1 MEIMLKE
8 RNIKIAV
15 FFALLVSLF
24 IAFIFNLTL
33 SVGEGTVMPL
43 SNGDWLNFWGSY
55 AGSVLALVVGLI
67 AIFYT
72 NANCEQTLLQ
82 QNKILN
88 YQQTIKEQEE
98 RNVCLK
104 NNLNLLNYAEIQGIT
119 ASINQN
125 DLISSKEKIVNKKAE
140 IYSCDLQ
147 LRYVYG
153 YDLNEPRP
161 KEEQTYKACWE
172 QCISELS
179 VLLDKQLELVMR
191 IAQNQSDLSMKN
203 GNSQIISNAE
213 SLLKLGVTLEQKI
226 EYENTIMGAKS
237 EMLLLDKKINAYV
250 SDINLILTAI
260 NMKSEELLKD
270 TKRLFDLSIVVQKA
284 NREKCKI

>member
-15 FFALLVSLF
+15 FSALLVSLF

-55 AGSVLALVVGLI
+55 VGSVLALVVGLI

-213 SLLKLGVTLEQKI
+213 SLLNLGVTLEQKI

-237 EMLLLDKKINAYV
+237 EILLLDKRINAYV

>member
-8 RNIKIAV
+8 RNLKIAV
-15 FFALLVSLF
+15 FSALLVSLF

-125 DLISSKEKIVNKKAE
+125 DLISSKEKIVNKK

-237 EMLLLDKKINAYV
+237 EILLLDKRINAYV

>member
-15 FFALLVSLF
+15 FSALLVSLF

-67 AIFYT
+67 AIYYT

-119 ASINQN
+119 ASI
-125 DLISSKEKIVNKKAE
+125 
-140 IYSCDLQ
+140 
-147 LRYVYG
+147 
-153 YDLNEPRP
+153 
-161 KEEQTYKACWE
+161 
-172 QCISELS
+172 
-179 VLLDKQLELVMR
+179 
-191 IAQNQSDLSMKN
+191 
-203 GNSQIISNAE
+203 
-213 SLLKLGVTLEQKI
+213 
-226 EYENTIMGAKS
+226 
-237 EMLLLDKKINAYV
+237 
-250 SDINLILTAI
+250 
-260 NMKSEELLKD
+260 
-270 TKRLFDLSIVVQKA
+270 
-284 NREKCKI
+284 

>member
-1 MEIMLKE
+1 MLNRKVTTL
-8 RNIKIAV
+8 AV
-15 FFALLVSLF
+15 VLALLVSVF
-24 IAFIFNLTL
+24 IAFIFYLSL
-33 SVGEGTVMPL
+33 SVGEGKDVPL
-43 SNGDWLNFWGSY
+43 SNSDWLNFWGSY
-55 AGSVLALVVGLI
+55 AGSVLALVVGLM

-98 RNVCLK
+98 RNECLK

-125 DLISSKEKIVNKKAE
+125 DLTSSKEKIVSKKAE

-147 LRYVYG
+147 LRYIYG
-153 YDLNEPRP
+153 YDLNESMS
-161 KEEQTYKACWE
+161 EDEQKYKVCWD
-172 QCISELS
+172 QCIAELS
-179 VLLDKQLELVMR
+179 VLLDKQMELVMR
-191 IAQNQSDLSMKN
+191 IAQNQSDLRIKN

-213 SLLKLGVTLEQKI
+213 SLLKLSVTLEQKI
-226 EYENTIMGAKS
+226 EYENTITGAKR
-237 EMLLLDKKINAYV
+237 EIHLLDKRLNTYA
-250 SDINLILTAI
+250 SDINLILTTI

-270 TKRLFDLSIVVQKA
+270 TKRLFDLSIAVQKT
-284 NREKCKI
+284 NKERCKI

>member
-1 MEIMLKE
+1 MLKE

-15 FFALLVSLF
+15 FSALLVSLF

-55 AGSVLALVVGLI
+55 VGSVLALVVGLI

-213 SLLKLGVTLEQKI
+213 SLLNLGVTLEQKI

-237 EMLLLDKKINAYV
+237 EILLLDKRINAYV

>member
-1 MEIMLKE
+1 MLKE

-15 FFALLVSLF
+15 FSALLVSLF

-55 AGSVLALVVGLI
+55 AGSVLALVVGLM

-72 NANCEQTLLQ
+72 NANCERTLLQ

-191 IAQNQSDLSMKN
+191 IAQNQSDLSMKS

-237 EMLLLDKKINAYV
+237 EILLLDKRINAYV

-270 TKRLFDLSIVVQKA
+270 TKRLFDLSIVVQKT

>member
-1 MEIMLKE
+1 MLKE
-8 RNIKIAV
+8 RNLKIAV
-15 FFALLVSLF
+15 FSALLVSLF

-237 EMLLLDKKINAYV
+237 EILLLDKRINAYV
-250 SDINLILTAI
+250 
-260 NMKSEELLKD
+260 
-270 TKRLFDLSIVVQKA
+270 
-284 NREKCKI
+284 

>member
-1 MEIMLKE
+1 MLKE
-8 RNIKIAV
+8 RNLKIAV
-15 FFALLVSLF
+15 FSALLVSLF

-55 AGSVLALVVGLI
+55 VGSVLALVVGLI

-237 EMLLLDKKINAYV
+237 EILLLDKRINAYV

>member
-15 FFALLVSLF
+15 FSALLVSLF

-55 AGSVLALVVGLI
+55 AVSVLALVVGLI
-67 AIFYT
+67 AIYYT

-237 EMLLLDKKINAYV
+237 EILLLDKRINAYV

-270 TKRLFDLSIVVQKA
+270 TKRLFDLSIVVQKT

>member
-1 MEIMLKE
+1 MLKE

-15 FFALLVSLF
+15 FSALLVSLF

-43 SNGDWLNFWGSY
+43 SNGDWLNLWGSY
-55 AGSVLALVVGLI
+55 AGSVLALVVGLM

-237 EMLLLDKKINAYV
+237 EILLLDKRINAYV

>member
-1 MEIMLKE
+1 MLKE
-8 RNIKIAV
+8 RNLKIAV
-15 FFALLVSLF
+15 FSALLVSLF

-125 DLISSKEKIVNKKAE
+125 DLISSKEKIVNKK

-237 EMLLLDKKINAYV
+237 EILLLDKRINAYV

>member
-1 MEIMLKE
+1 MLKE

-15 FFALLVSLF
+15 FSALLVSLF

-55 AGSVLALVVGLI
+55 VGSVLALVVGLI

-161 KEEQTYKACWE
+161 KEEQPYKACWE

-213 SLLKLGVTLEQKI
+213 SLLNLGVTLEQKI

-237 EMLLLDKKINAYV
+237 EILLLDKRINAYV

>member
-1 MEIMLKE
+1 MLKE

-15 FFALLVSLF
+15 FSALLVSLF

-33 SVGEGTVMPL
+33 SDGEGTVMPL
-43 SNGDWLNFWGSY
+43 SNGGWLNFWGSY
-55 AGSVLALVVGLI
+55 AGSVLALVVGLM

-237 EMLLLDKKINAYV
+237 EILLLDKRINAYV

>member
-1 MEIMLKE
+1 MLNEKI
-8 RNIKIAV
+8 IKLAV
-15 FFALLVSLF
+15 FLALLVSVF
-24 IAFIFNLTL
+24 IAFIFYLAL
-33 SVGEGTVMPL
+33 SVGEAKDIPL
-43 SNGDWLNFWGSY
+43 SNSDWLNFWGSY
-55 AGSVLALVVGLI
+55 AGSVLALVVGLL

-72 NANCEQTLLQ
+72 NANCKQTLLQ

-88 YQQTIKEQEE
+88 YQQIVKEQEE
-98 RNVCLK
+98 RNMCLK
-104 NNLNLLNYAEIQGIT
+104 NNLKLLNYAEIQGIT

-125 DLISSKEKIVNKKAE
+125 DLASSKEKIVSKKTE

-153 YDLNEPRP
+153 YDLDESRSE
-161 KEEQTYKACWE
+161 EEQRYKVCWE
-172 QCISELS
+172 QCVSELS

-203 GNSQIISNAE
+203 GNTQIISNAE
-213 SLLKLGVTLEQKI
+213 SLLKLNVTLEQKI
-226 EYENTIMGAKS
+226 EYENAIMGAKS
-237 EMLLLDKKINAYV
+237 EIHLLDKRINAYA
-250 SDINLILTAI
+250 SDINLILTTI

-270 TKRLFDLSIVVQKA
+270 SKRLFDLSIIVQKI

>member
-1 MEIMLKE
+1 MLKE
-8 RNIKIAV
+8 RKIKIAV
-15 FFALLVSLF
+15 FSALLVSLF

-55 AGSVLALVVGLI
+55 AGRVLALIVGLM

-237 EMLLLDKKINAYV
+237 EILLLDKRINAYV

>member
-1 MEIMLKE
+1 MLKE

-15 FFALLVSLF
+15 FSALLVSLF

-43 SNGDWLNFWGSY
+43 STCDWLNFWGSY

-213 SLLKLGVTLEQKI
+213 SLLNLGVTLEQKI

-237 EMLLLDKKINAYV
+237 EILLLDKRINAYV

>member
-1 MEIMLKE
+1 M
-8 RNIKIAV
+8 
-15 FFALLVSLF
+15 
-24 IAFIFNLTL
+24 
-33 SVGEGTVMPL
+33 
-43 SNGDWLNFWGSY
+43 
-55 AGSVLALVVGLI
+55 
-67 AIFYT
+67 
-72 NANCEQTLLQ
+72 Q

-213 SLLKLGVTLEQKI
+213 SLLKLGVTLEQ
-226 EYENTIMGAKS
+226 S
-237 EMLLLDKKINAYV
+237 EILLLDKRINAYV

-270 TKRLFDLSIVVQKA
+270 NKRLFDLSIVVQKA

>member
-8 RNIKIAV
+8 RNLKIAV
-15 FFALLVSLF
+15 FSALLVSLF

-67 AIFYT
+67 AIFY
-72 NANCEQTLLQ
+72 ANCEQTLLQ

-237 EMLLLDKKINAYV
+237 EILLLDKRINAYV

>member
-1 MEIMLKE
+1 M
-8 RNIKIAV
+8 
-15 FFALLVSLF
+15 
-24 IAFIFNLTL
+24 
-33 SVGEGTVMPL
+33 
-43 SNGDWLNFWGSY
+43 
-55 AGSVLALVVGLI
+55 
-67 AIFYT
+67 
-72 NANCEQTLLQ
+72 
-82 QNKILN
+82 
-88 YQQTIKEQEE
+88 
-98 RNVCLK
+98 
-104 NNLNLLNYAEIQGIT
+104 
-119 ASINQN
+119 
-125 DLISSKEKIVNKKAE
+125 
-140 IYSCDLQ
+140 Q

-153 YDLNEPRP
+153 YDLNEPRS

-172 QCISELS
+172 QCFSELS

-237 EMLLLDKKINAYV
+237 EILLLDKRINAYV

>member
-15 FFALLVSLF
+15 FSALLVSLF

-55 AGSVLALVVGLI
+55 AGSVLALVVGLM

-125 DLISSKEKIVNKKAE
+125 DLISSKEKIVNKK
-140 IYSCDLQ
+140 D
-147 LRYVYG
+147 
-153 YDLNEPRP
+153 
-161 KEEQTYKACWE
+161 
-172 QCISELS
+172 
-179 VLLDKQLELVMR
+179 
-191 IAQNQSDLSMKN
+191 
-203 GNSQIISNAE
+203 
-213 SLLKLGVTLEQKI
+213 
-226 EYENTIMGAKS
+226 
-237 EMLLLDKKINAYV
+237 
-250 SDINLILTAI
+250 
-260 NMKSEELLKD
+260 
-270 TKRLFDLSIVVQKA
+270 
-284 NREKCKI
+284 

>member
-1 MEIMLKE
+1 MLKE

-15 FFALLVSLF
+15 FSALLVSLF

-55 AGSVLALVVGLI
+55 AGSVLALVVGLM

-72 NANCEQTLLQ
+72 NANCEQTLLL

-104 NNLNLLNYAEIQGIT
+104 NNLNYAEIQGIT

-153 YDLNEPRP
+153 YDLNEPRS

-226 EYENTIMGAKS
+226 EYENTIMRAKS
-237 EMLLLDKKINAYV
+237 EIFLLDKRINAYV

>member
-1 MEIMLKE
+1 MLKE
-8 RNIKIAV
+8 RNLKIAV
-15 FFALLVSLF
+15 FSALLVSLF

-72 NANCEQTLLQ
+72 NANCEQTL
-82 QNKILN
+82 
-88 YQQTIKEQEE
+88 
-98 RNVCLK
+98 
-104 NNLNLLNYAEIQGIT
+104 
-119 ASINQN
+119 
-125 DLISSKEKIVNKKAE
+125 
-140 IYSCDLQ
+140 LQ

-237 EMLLLDKKINAYV
+237 EILLLDKRINAYV

>member
-1 MEIMLKE
+1 MLKE
-8 RNIKIAV
+8 RNLKIAV
-15 FFALLVSLF
+15 FSALLVSLF

-55 AGSVLALVVGLI
+55 AGRVLALVVGLI

-237 EMLLLDKKINAYV
+237 EILLLDKRINAYV

>member
-1 MEIMLKE
+1 MLKE
-8 RNIKIAV
+8 RNLKIAV
-15 FFALLVSLF
+15 FSALLVSLF

-55 AGSVLALVVGLI
+55 AVSVLALVVGLI

-237 EMLLLDKKINAYV
+237 EILLLDKRINAYV

>member
-1 MEIMLKE
+1 MLKE
-8 RNIKIAV
+8 RNLKIAV
-15 FFALLVSLF
+15 FSALLVSLF

-172 QCISELS
+172 QCISELF
-179 VLLDKQLELVMR
+179 LDKQLELVMR

-237 EMLLLDKKINAYV
+237 EILLLDKRINAYV

>member
-1 MEIMLKE
+1 MLKE

-15 FFALLVSLF
+15 FSALLVSLF

-55 AGSVLALVVGLI
+55 AGSVLALVVGLM

-72 NANCEQTLLQ
+72 NANCEQTLLLQ

-237 EMLLLDKKINAYV
+237 EILLLDKRINAYV

>member
-1 MEIMLKE
+1 MLKE

-15 FFALLVSLF
+15 FSALLVSLF

-55 AGSVLALVVGLI
+55 AGSVLALVVGLM

-104 NNLNLLNYAEIQGIT
+104 NNLNL
-119 ASINQN
+119 
-125 DLISSKEKIVNKKAE
+125 
-140 IYSCDLQ
+140 
-147 LRYVYG
+147 
-153 YDLNEPRP
+153 
-161 KEEQTYKACWE
+161 
-172 QCISELS
+172 
-179 VLLDKQLELVMR
+179 
-191 IAQNQSDLSMKN
+191 
-203 GNSQIISNAE
+203 
-213 SLLKLGVTLEQKI
+213 
-226 EYENTIMGAKS
+226 
-237 EMLLLDKKINAYV
+237 
-250 SDINLILTAI
+250 
-260 NMKSEELLKD
+260 
-270 TKRLFDLSIVVQKA
+270 
-284 NREKCKI
+284 